1 MRAKQLLGNGCIK
14 GVWMK
19 IKILDDPARFLSR
32 TFSSI
37 QGQAWWTYQQ
47 ATPALVL
54 SSMLEFFPTEAVR

>member
-1 MRAKQLLGNGCIK
+1 LLRKGKKMRAKQLLGVGCIK

-37 QGQAWWTYQQ
+37 QGQAW
-47 ATPALVL
+47 
-54 SSMLEFFPTEAVR
+54 